1 MCDAACGEPIA
12 RAGPSSNVRDRAGAK
27 TLKGLSRTGSR
38 ASAARESGGV
48 KRVLI
53 DTPRRRQP
61 PPSGAGWAK
70 RAGGVR
76 AKSRTRHSPANPSR
90 AKPKGAASGRQV
102 NPRPVARDSRKGE
115 SPETAACW
123 AGLPLRRRDY
133 RQVKRYVGSL
143 PRKRGEYLPRGESS
157 AGQIPRAPPV

>member
-1 MCDAACGEPIA
+1 MCDVTCGERIA
-12 RAGPSSNVRDRAGAK
+12 RAGPRSNVRDRDGAK
-27 TLKGLSRTGSR
+27 TLRGLSRTGFGACSE
-38 ASAARESGGV
+38 ESGGV

-102 NPRPVARDSRKGE
+102 NPRPVARDSRKGQ

-123 AGLPLRRRDY
+123 AGLPRERRDY

-143 PRKRGEYLPRGESS
+143 PRKRGEYLPAGESS
-157 AGQIPRAPPV
+157 AGRIPRAPPV